1 MRSIDVAPL
10 PILEL
15 ESHLDEVA
23 GHRLKGSVDAARLL
37 LEGRTVW
44 TVTPSTTA
52 GAGPAETI
60 GPLVGYALGLGVDA
74 RWLTLDAPADFERV
88 AARLH
93 AGIHGDRGDGGKL
106 GDKQRDL
113 YEHVL
118 SSNADNVVD
127 EVREGDVVILHD
139 PPTAGLAKAFR
150 RAGTTVIWR
159 CHLGGGQGGEEAE
172 RAWAFLDRYLEDVDL
187 VVVSREEYRPPF
199 IEPERCT
206 VVKPSIN
213 PDSPKNR
220 VLDLDEAWSVA
231 RLAGIFA
238 GEPPFDAIPFVH
250 EDGRPDAIRQMPSLA
265 GAGLPVPTGVRTIV
279 QVGRW
284 DRLKGAKE
292 LIDAFVSN
300 LDTLPDDAHLLIV
313 GPDPDP
319 GRDDDSAEV
328 LGEVLDRWDL
338 LPESVA
344 CRVHIAAVPTHDRE
358 VNATVVNAV
367 QRVADVVTQR
377 SLVEAFGLPVAEA
390 MWKKA
395 AVVASAVGGIQ
406 DQIADGVD
414 GALVDPVD
422 ARAWAEAAADLLR
435 FPQRAREMG
444 TAAHESVRREF
455 LPDRHLCE
463 VVGAIDRALE
473 LRKD

>member
-15 ESHLDEVA
+15 ESHLDKVA

-150 RAGTTVIWR
+150 HAGATVIWR

-300 LDTLPDDAHLLIV
+300 LDALPDDAHLLIV

>member
-15 ESHLDEVA
+15 ESHLDKVA

-127 EVREGDVVILHD
+127 EVHEGDVVILHD

-150 RAGTTVIWR
+150 RAGAAVIWR

-338 LPESVA
+338 LPDSVA
-344 CRVHIAAVPTHDRE
+344 GRVHIAAVPTHDRE
-358 VNATVVNAV
+358 INATVVNAV

>member
-150 RAGTTVIWR
+150 RAGATVIWR

-338 LPESVA
+338 LPDSVA
-344 CRVHIAAVPTHDRE
+344 GRVHIAAVPTHDRE
-358 VNATVVNAV
+358 INATVVNAV

-414 GALVDPVD
+414 GTLVDPVD

>member
-1 MRSIDVAPL
+1 M
-10 PILEL
+10 
-15 ESHLDEVA
+15 A

-150 RAGTTVIWR
+150 RAGATVIWR

-344 CRVHIAAVPTHDRE
+344 GRVHIAAVPTHDRE

-414 GALVDPVD
+414 GALVDPAD
-422 ARAWAEAAADLLR
+422 ARAWAESAADLLR

>member
-150 RAGTTVIWR
+150 HAGATVIWR

-300 LDTLPDDAHLLIV
+300 LDALPDDAHLLIV

-338 LPESVA
+338 LPDSVA
-344 CRVHIAAVPTHDRE
+344 GRVHIAAVPPHDRE
-358 VNATVVNAV
+358 INATVVNAV

>member
-93 AGIHGDRGDGGKL
+93 AGIHGDGGDGGKL

-150 RAGTTVIWR
+150 HAGATVIWR

-300 LDTLPDDAHLLIV
+300 LDALPDDAHLLIV

-338 LPESVA
+338 LPDSVA
-344 CRVHIAAVPTHDRE
+344 GRVHIAAVPTHDRE
-358 VNATVVNAV
+358 INATVVNAV

>member
-150 RAGTTVIWR
+150 RAG
-159 CHLGGGQGGEEAE
+159 
-172 RAWAFLDRYLEDVDL
+172 
-187 VVVSREEYRPPF
+187 
-199 IEPERCT
+199 
-206 VVKPSIN
+206 
-213 PDSPKNR
+213 
-220 VLDLDEAWSVA
+220 A
-231 RLAGIFA
+231 R
-238 GEPPFDAIPFVH
+238 
-250 EDGRPDAIRQMPSLA
+250 
-265 GAGLPVPTGVRTIV
+265 
-279 QVGRW
+279 
-284 DRLKGAKE
+284 
-292 LIDAFVSN
+292 
-300 LDTLPDDAHLLIV
+300 
-313 GPDPDP
+313 
-319 GRDDDSAEV
+319 
-328 LGEVLDRWDL
+328 
-338 LPESVA
+338 
-344 CRVHIAAVPTHDRE
+344 
-358 VNATVVNAV
+358 
-367 QRVADVVTQR
+367 
-377 SLVEAFGLPVAEA
+377 
-390 MWKKA
+390 
-395 AVVASAVGGIQ
+395 
-406 DQIADGVD
+406 
-414 GALVDPVD
+414 
-422 ARAWAEAAADLLR
+422 
-435 FPQRAREMG
+435 
-444 TAAHESVRREF
+444 
-455 LPDRHLCE
+455 
-463 VVGAIDRALE
+463 
-473 LRKD
+473 

>member
-1 MRSIDVAPL
+1 M
-10 PILEL
+10 
-15 ESHLDEVA
+15 
-23 GHRLKGSVDAARLL
+23 
-37 LEGRTVW
+37 
-44 TVTPSTTA
+44 
-52 GAGPAETI
+52 
-60 GPLVGYALGLGVDA
+60 
-74 RWLTLDAPADFERV
+74 
-88 AARLH
+88 
-93 AGIHGDRGDGGKL
+93 
-106 GDKQRDL
+106 
-113 YEHVL
+113 
-118 SSNADNVVD
+118 
-127 EVREGDVVILHD
+127 
-139 PPTAGLAKAFR
+139 
-150 RAGTTVIWR
+150 
-159 CHLGGGQGGEEAE
+159 
-172 RAWAFLDRYLEDVDL
+172 
-187 VVVSREEYRPPF
+187 VVSREEYRPPF

-300 LDTLPDDAHLLIV
+300 LDALPDDAHLLIV

-319 GRDDDSAEV
+319 GRDDDSAAV

-338 LPESVA
+338 LPDSVA
-344 CRVHIAAVPTHDRE
+344 GRVHIAAVPTHDRE
-358 VNATVVNAV
+358 INATVVNAV

-414 GALVDPVD
+414 GALVDPTD
-422 ARAWAEAAADLLR
+422 ARAWAESAADLLR

>member
-150 RAGTTVIWR
+150 RAGATVIWR

-300 LDTLPDDAHLLIV
+300 LDALPDDAHLLIV

-319 GRDDDSAEV
+319 GRDDDSAAV

-414 GALVDPVD
+414 GALVDPAD
-422 ARAWAEAAADLLR
+422 ARAWAESAADLLR

>member
-150 RAGTTVIWR
+150 RAGAAVIWR

-338 LPESVA
+338 LPDSVA
-344 CRVHIAAVPTHDRE
+344 SRVHIAAVPTHDRE
-358 VNATVVNAV
+358 INATVVNAV